1 LTGSGEYLRLPES
14 EKILEFFDNSFPHV
28 QKFFST
34 NGSSLAP
41 WVREKIING
50 KSRYTIHVS
59 MHASNA
65 VLHKVMTRM
74 DNFEEIVNSIRHLIA
89 SRKSKDKPQINLI
102 FVATTLNIEDLPDF
116 VRFANDLG
124 VDKVICYYNYIYIPA
139 QKYLSCF
146 FKQGLTN
153 KILDEAEDL
162 AGRMNVKIDLPPAFG
177 MANYPK
183 PGICREPFSQ
193 IMFDSQGHA
202 LPCDASED
210 CSEIL
215 SEGRN
220 FMDIW
225 NGPYY
230 QKLRKSLIDDTSP
243 CFKHCLRANP
253 SCVNDFKSH
262 VIHRGN
268 GKNTDINILWGDN
281 F

>member
-1 LTGSGEYLRLPES
+1 MTRSDRFPKVVANLKKMI
-14 EKILEFFDNSFPHV
+14 EKRAG
-28 QKFFST
+28 
-34 NGSSLAP
+34 NGSPQS
-41 WVREKIING
+41 V
-50 KSRYTIHVS
+50 
-59 MHASNA
+59 
-65 VLHKVMTRM
+65 
-74 DNFEEIVNSIRHLIA
+74 
-89 SRKSKDKPQINLI
+89 QINLI
-102 FVATTLNIEDLPDF
+102 FLATTLNIEDLPDF
-116 VRFANDLG
+116 VRLAAGLG
-124 VDKVICYYNYIYIPA
+124 VDKVICYYNYVYIPA

-146 FKQGLTN
+146 FKQDLTN
-153 KILDEAEDL
+153 KMLDEAEDL
-162 AGRMNVKIDLPPAFG
+162 AGKLNIKIDLPPRFG
-177 MANYPK
+177 LANYPK

-210 CSEIL
+210 CNEVL
-215 SEGRN
+215 SEGKS

-230 QKLRKSLIDDTSP
+230 QKLRKSLIDGTST

-268 GKNTDINILWGDN
+268 GKNTDIDILWGDN